1 MPASSRKAVN
11 YQVQEFRLPLGVKIS
26 EFLIRDYWYRR
37 LSGEIAQGR
46 RDPQARLEAFLSWT
60 RERIRPIPPGWPVV
74 DDHILHT
81 IIRGYGEEEQTADV
95 FTTLA
100 SYAGIPSF
108 WGVVQREQGRSV
120 LSFCR
125 LSGRWTVWDAARGGP
140 FLNPDGS
147 FVSVTELSR
156 RPEMT
161 PLAHFFV
168 PTFTRAQ
175 KQMPLP
181 RLICEAQRPW
191 MRLIN
196 KEEEFDPKIVF
207 RN

>member
-1 MPASSRKAVN
+1 MN
-11 YQVQEFRLPLGVKIS
+11 YEVQEFRLPLGVKIS

-37 LSGEIAQGR
+37 LSGEITQGIQ
-46 RDPQARLEAFLSWT
+46 DPEARLEAFLSWT

-74 DDHILHT
+74 DDHILHI

-108 WGVVQREQGRSV
+108 WGAVYRGEQPRQI
-120 LSFCR
+120 LSFC
-125 LSGRWTVWDAARGGP
+125 LLNGRWTVWDAARGNP
-140 FLNPDGS
+140 FRNPDGS
-147 FVSVTELSR
+147 LTSVSELSR
-156 RPEMT
+156 EPET
-161 PLAHFFV
+161 AALAHFFV
-168 PTFTRAQ
+168 PKFTRPQ

-181 RLICEAQRPW
+181 RVIYEAQRPW

-196 KEEEFDPKIVF
+196 KEEEFDPKILF

>member
-1 MPASSRKAVN
+1 MN
-11 YQVQEFRLPLGVKIS
+11 EEVQEFRLPLGVKIS

-37 LSGEIAQGR
+37 LAGEITRGI
-46 RDPQARLEAFLSWT
+46 RDPEARLEASLSWT

-74 DDHILHT
+74 DDHILYT
-81 IIRGYGEEEQTADV
+81 IVRGYGEEEQTADV

-100 SYAGIPSF
+100 SYAGVPSF

-120 LSFCR
+120 LSFC
-125 LSGRWTVWDAARGGP
+125 LLNKRWTVWDAARGTA
-140 FLNPDGS
+140 FRNPDGS
-147 FVSVTELSR
+147 MTRVSDLSR
-156 RPEMT
+156 EPGMAG
-161 PLAHFFV
+161 LAHFFV
-168 PTFTRAQ
+168 PRFTRPQ

-191 MRLIN
+191 MRLIH

-207 RN
+207 RD